1 MEKNRGHGPGFSF
14 GASVSLYLVVISRL
28 ADVPD
33 VQIVRAQHIGRNS
46 TVGNGSFGGGVV
58 VVVVLRSQGGA
69 GEDERGRSG
78 QNKNSHDRILVFLF
92 LKVRRRT
99 LGNLNDSIRKVE
111 PRPGQLFI
119 AAP

>member
-58 VVVVLRSQGGA
+58 VVPVMLRSVGSTG
-69 GEDERGRSG
+69 DEQSGRSG
-78 QNKNSHDRILVFLF
+78 QNKKSHDRILFSF
-92 LKVRRRT
+92 
-99 LGNLNDSIRKVE
+99 
-111 PRPGQLFI
+111 F
-119 AAP
+119 